1 MRMSDWSSDVC
12 SSDLDGTT
20 ARGRKA
26 SDRGAYSRF
35 QRAVA
40 EAELTRFVHADY
52 QAERF
57 SYHVAVDA
65 IARAECFEGKLVLRT
80 SVSDFS
86 AAQLGTRCK
95 SLADLDRGLRVLQS
109 DLEFA
114 PVFPRDEKG

>member
-57 SYHVAVDA
+57 SYHVDVDA
-65 IARAECFEGKLVLRT
+65 IARAECFHGKLMLLT
-80 SVSDFS
+80 NVSDFS
-86 AAQLGTRCK
+86 AGQSVERHKDRERRVEGKRGSVRVHIGGT
-95 SLADLDRGLRVLQS
+95 GT
-109 DLEFA
+109 
-114 PVFPRDEKG
+114 